1 VFKWDSGKASV
12 PNEQS
17 THATSGVGPSGLTA
31 EQSHAHVSDDA
42 SSSPEHSKSDD
53 KFIDWS
59 DFTFVPDEQLDG
71 DATVL
76 VDEELIYEAMGFRD
90 QDEGIAEGSKEIPVP
105 EIPPEVQAEM
115 EAATVPVDDNEAAE
129 PMFFYDR
136 DNPEMTVGTLYPSMD
151 EFRLALKQHAVVK
164 DFELGTE
171 KSDKSRFRGFCK
183 SKGCPWIIELK
194 LRGMKVS
201 GYLTNYYLVSMCMP
215 LFTLVICHCLP

>member
-1 VFKWDSGKASV
+1 
-12 PNEQS
+12 
-17 THATSGVGPSGLTA
+17 LTA

-115 EAATVPVDDNEAAE
+115 EAAAVPVDDNKAAE

-151 EFRLALKQHAVVK
+151 EFRLALKQHDVVK

-171 KSDKSRFRGFCK
+171 KSDKSEFRCFCK
-183 SKGCPWIIELK
+183 SKGCPWIIRAKTQRDESV
-194 LRGMKVS
+194 RVS
-201 GYLTNYYLVSMCMP
+201 Y
-215 LFTLVICHCLP
+215 

>member
-1 VFKWDSGKASV
+1 V

-17 THATSGVGPSGLTA
+17 TYATSGVGPSDLTA

-76 VDEELIYEAMGFRD
+76 VDEELIYEAMDFRD
-90 QDEGIAEGSKEIPVP
+90 QDEGIAEGSKQIPVP
-105 EIPPEVQAEM
+105 EIPPEVQAEI
-115 EAATVPVDDNEAAE
+115 EAAAVPVDDNEAAE

-136 DNPEMTVGTLYPSMD
+136 DNLEMTVGTLYPSMD

-171 KSDKSRFRGFCK
+171 NLTRADLGVSANQKDAHGLL
-183 SKGCPWIIELK
+183 ELK